1 MTDIETIRA
10 KLIKDG
16 YFVFKNF
23 FKKEDIIE
31 FRNSIEKS
39 ILLSPNYNYRINN
52 NEVKDYSHKRSHD
65 EVNRTLRYY
74 MYFHN
79 RKYWSHEIFSIIDK
93 SIKIRNEIEKK
104 WEDSLDYF
112 NLKKKLQDYIIVTKY
127 LPNVGMLKYHRDF
140 HKQTQYPLIQF
151 NVLLSESGLDYNG
164 GEFVLKDNN
173 NYELYLHRDLGA
185 NIGDALIFNKYLM
198 HKVEPTMEG
207 VTDVG
212 RWSVLIG
219 ARAEYSNKYKDII
232 KKIKY
237 SKFMN
242 IFANK

>member
-104 WEDSLDYF
+104 M
-112 NLKKKLQDYIIVTKY
+112 
-127 LPNVGMLKYHRDF
+127 GR
-140 HKQTQYPLIQF
+140 
-151 NVLLSESGLDYNG
+151 LS
-164 GEFVLKDNN
+164 
-173 NYELYLHRDLGA
+173 
-185 NIGDALIFNKYLM
+185 
-198 HKVEPTMEG
+198 
-207 VTDVG
+207 
-212 RWSVLIG
+212 
-219 ARAEYSNKYKDII
+219 
-232 KKIKY
+232 
-237 SKFMN
+237 
-242 IFANK
+242 